1 VARKTSR
8 ALGAAFIGA
17 LILLAA
23 AACSREGA
31 GDRKAL
37 TIAVG
42 GQTVLAYLPLTM
54 ADRLGYFRDEGL
66 DVTIVDLK
74 GGSEAMAALLG
85 GSAEFVTGFYE
96 HTIRAQA
103 QGKHLKTVVLFNRFP
118 GLVLMVGKKYA
129 DQVRSVKD
137 LVGKP
142 VGVTAPGSSTDQM
155 LKFLLGK
162 HGLDPQSV
170 PVVTAGAGT
179 TMIAALQQDRIW
191 AGVTL
196 DPIATKL
203 EKDGIAVKLYD
214 TRTEKGTVDVF
225 GGSWP
230 AGGIYTTQEF
240 IDANP
245 QIVRAVVNA
254 ALRTLDFVRTHPAD
268 EIAASMPEEFMPGGR
283 EDYVESLRNNL
294 AMFSPDG
301 RMSEEGPQNV
311 LRTLQ
316 LVDPSLTAD
325 RIDLSKTYTNDF
337 ISPIR

>member
-1 VARKTSR
+1 VARKTFG

-23 AACSREGA
+23 CSREDA
-31 GDRKAL
+31 GNLKAL

-42 GQTVLAYLPLTM
+42 GQPVFAYLPLTL

-66 DVTIVDLK
+66 VVTIADLK

-103 QGKHLKTVVLFNRFP
+103 QGKHLSTVVLFNRFP

-129 DQVRSVKD
+129 DQVRTVGD

-142 VGVTAPGSSTDQM
+142 VGVTAPGSSTDEM
-155 LKFLLGK
+155 LKYLLRK

-179 TMIAALQQDRIW
+179 TMIAALQQGRIW

-203 EKDGIAVKLYD
+203 KKDGIAVELYD
-214 TRTEKGTVDVF
+214 TRTEKGTLDVF

-230 AGGIYTTQEF
+230 AGGIYATQEF
-240 IDANP
+240 IDGNP

-254 ALRTLDFVRTHPAD
+254 AVRTLEYIRTHSAA

-283 EDYVESLRNNL
+283 DEYVESLKNNL

-301 RMSEEGPQNV
+301 RMSEDGPANV
-311 LRTLQ
+311 LKTLQ
-316 LVDPSLTAD
+316 LVDPSLTPEK
-325 RIDLSKTYTNDF
+325 IDLSRTYTNAF
-337 ISPIR
+337 IK